1 MVVTQRG
8 KSKGDSM
15 RVPALCG
22 VNGRHACGCGDAH
35 IRQFCITVRVLCFD
49 GHRHPAHCASSA
61 ATGASVA
68 APGIERGPAERQLA
82 PRLDPG
88 GAQRRSRAAWSCR
101 PPAHRTARGPA
112 RPGPGPLNKQVKLPL
127 LRLAIQQHARTIS
140 HPSTRRQPGRHS
152 RSQGREGRSSRR
164 IVECHVGEML
174 QALRG
179 RRSEP
184 PCPRSRS
191 STGEVPVLRGE
202 VCLGQVR
209 E

>member
-49 GHRHPAHCASSA
+49 GHRHPPTVHHRRPLAPASPRPASSEGPPNA
-61 ATGASVA
+61 NSRPDSIPVA
-68 APGIERGPAERQLA
+68 
-82 PRLDPG
+82 
-88 GAQRRSRAAWSCR
+88 RAAWSCR
-101 PPAHRTARGPA
+101 SPAHRTARGPA

-152 RSQGREGRSSRR
+152 RSQGREGRNSRR